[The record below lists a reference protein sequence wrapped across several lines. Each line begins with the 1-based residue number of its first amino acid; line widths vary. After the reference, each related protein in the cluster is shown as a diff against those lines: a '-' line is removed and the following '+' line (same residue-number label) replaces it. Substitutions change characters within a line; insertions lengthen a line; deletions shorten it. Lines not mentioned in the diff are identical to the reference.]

1 MWLSTYDT
9 GLRHA
14 YQVKFLSRRLS
25 RCAHELL
32 LQVWRIRWNAGKPA
46 ACSTKCRVRRK
57 ISVPSLG
64 HAHAKH
70 CTRPPKRPKVAV
82 VKWVLP
88 RKTIKCLAQS
98 SHVLH
103 ADETFM
109 ESSARS
115 PRPHSARSVGSL
127 VWHSCPDSLESCCR
141 ASGQFKLAQHSFHQ
155 QLSMF
160 DLVLSSKLCSA

>member
-1 MWLSTYDT
+1 MHTRLNFCRDVCHGARMNCCCKSG
-9 GLRHA
+9 GLDGM
-14 YQVKFLSRRLS
+14 QENPQL
-25 RCAHELL
+25 
-32 LQVWRIRWNAGKPA
+32 A
-46 ACSTKCRVRRK
+46 AQSAECGAK

-141 ASGQFKLAQHSFHQ
+141 TSGQFKLAQYSFHQ